1 MKTRLLFVITFLF
14 VVTSI
19 TVAQDIKITQL
30 DFATAVE
37 DRQPVE
43 VDTSFSADVG
53 KVFCFT
59 KVESVA
65 DSTQITHVW
74 HYKGE
79 EQARIDL
86 NVTSDPWRTWSS
98 KTILDSWTGPWRV
111 MVLDSEENVLDSKTF
126 VITEDD

>member
-1 MKTRLLFVITFLF
+1 MKARFFSFICLLFIIAAT
-14 VVTSI
+14 TK
-19 TVAQDIKITQL
+19 AQDIKITQL
-30 DFATAVE
+30 DFGTAIE
-37 DRQPVE
+37 DRQPVN
-43 VDTSFSADVG
+43 VDTVFTADVE

-59 KVESVA
+59 KVEGVA

-86 NVTSDPWRTWSS
+86 KVTSDPWRTWSS

-111 MVLDSEENVLDSKTF
+111 MVLDPEENVLDSKTF